1 MAQSAKAQRYLKFL
15 QKEGLNAHI
24 DSDGD
29 VIFKVGPLTYYIDVD
44 ESDEAYFRI
53 VFPNFKEIKDKKEYL
68 KALEA
73 AHYAT
78 RVTKVAKVWITP
90 DGKRVSASIEIFI
103 ADPDGFQPIFKRSL
117 SALMT
122 AVTHFASKM

>member
-44 ESDEAYFRI
+44 ESDDAYFRI
-53 VFPNFKEIKDKKEYL
+53 VFPNFKEIKDRKEYL

-90 DGKRVSASIEIFI
+90 DGKRVSASIGNYLPICRNC
-103 ADPDGFQPIFKRSL
+103 AKLQPWSSYGWEPICC
-117 SALMT
+117 
-122 AVTHFASKM
+122 